1 MGSYKKTNN
10 DASMLE
16 AKINL
21 RIMSLPEKKEIH
33 VLEAFGG
40 EGVLW
45 GAVKRR
51 CPDKKIHVLSIDKN
65 RYNRVQLQG
74 DNIKYLAG
82 LDLNQF
88 DIIDLDAWGSPVK
101 QLEVV
106 FSRGYTGTV
115 HCTFIQTMQGNL
127 PHELLIA
134 NGYTK
139 AMLKKI
145 SSIFVKDGTQKFLNY
160 LASKGV
166 QKVLIVSQKRK
177 NYLFFSLP
185 GKASA

>member
-10 DASMLE
+10 DAAMLE

-21 RIMSLPEKKEIH
+21 RIMSLPDKKEIH

-40 EGVLW
+40 EGILW
-45 GAVKRR
+45 AAVKRR
-51 CPDKKIHVLSIDKN
+51 CPEKNIHVLSIDKN

-82 LDLNQF
+82 LDLSQF
-88 DIIDLDAWGSPVK
+88 DVIDLDAWGSPVK
-101 QLEVV
+101 QLEIV
-106 FSRGYTGTV
+106 FARGYSGIV

-127 PHELLIA
+127 PHELLMA

-145 SSIFVKDGTQKFLNY
+145 ATLFVKDGVQKFLNY
-160 LASKGV
+160 LAFKGV
-166 QKVLIVSQKRK
+166 RKVQIVSQKRK
-177 NYLFFSLP
+177 NYLFFDLKTSTP
-185 GKASA
+185 A